1 MKRIIFVFIIFIP
14 YYTSSQSFK
23 LAGSLD
29 LMLGNENLSIE
40 IGPAINLEYLLDAI
54 PISINGCVRLHY
66 SELNDNTFKFSYGYS
81 YTIYSIGT
89 IIKYYPIRWDIEP
102 YIGCGLFYNFN
113 NSNASEMPSFIS
125 IGYFK
130 GSKIVEQNFSS
141 EITGGVVLTAKT
153 PVNFFIEVTQT
164 FNKPDYDLILSDSDL
179 NKTVTKEQLNF
190 NSLFIKLGVRF
201 GL

>member
-23 LAGSLD
+23 LGSSFD
-29 LMLGNENLSIE
+29 LMLGNENLSFE
-40 IGPAINLEYLLDAI
+40 MGSAINLEYLLNAI
-54 PISINGCVRLHY
+54 PISIIGCVRLHY

-102 YIGCGLFYNFN
+102 YVGYGFFYNFN
-113 NSNASEMPSFIS
+113 NSNATGMASFTS
-125 IGYFK
+125 IGTLL
-130 GSKIVEQNFSS
+130 SSNIVEHNFSS
-141 EITGGVVLTAKT
+141 EITVGLVFSAKT
-153 PVNFFIEVTQT
+153 PLNLFVEVART
-164 FNKPDYDLILSDSDL
+164 FNKPDYDLILLDYDN
-179 NKTVTKEQLNF
+179 NKTIKKEQFNF

-201 GL
+201 VL